1 MMLFI
6 SQNTKGIEMKVIFIK
21 ELFAFAVSVCI
32 VFCSTIN
39 QVKAQQPSGRIGFS
53 LKVQADG
60 FFNPKVTK
68 VIVDLVEPESQAQKA
83 GMVIGDEL
91 IKVEDIEVPGTDASV
106 LKPHMQFVSGKPKKL
121 VLRRPNGHTYEA
133 TLVKP

>member
-1 MMLFI
+1 
-6 SQNTKGIEMKVIFIK
+6 MKINLIK
-21 ELFAFAVSVCI
+21 EMLVIELFCCA

-39 QVKAQQPSGRIGFS
+39 QANAQQTLGRIGFS

-68 VIVDLVEPESQAQKA
+68 VVVELVEPGSQAQIA
-83 GMVIGDEL
+83 GLALGDEL
-91 IKVEDIEVPGTDASV
+91 IKVQDIEVPGTDASV
-106 LKPHMQFVSGKPKKL
+106 LKPHMEFVSGKPKKL
-121 VLRRPNGHTYEA
+121 VFRRPNGQTYEA

>member
-60 FFNPKVTK
+60 FFKPKVTN
-68 VIVDLVEPESQAQKA
+68 VVVDLVEPGSQAQTA
-83 GMVIGDEL
+83 GLAPGDEL
-91 IKVEDIEVPGTDASV
+91 IKVQDIEVPGTDASV
-106 LKPHMQFVSGKPKKL
+106 LKPHMEFVSGKPKKL
-121 VLRRPNGHTYEA
+121 VFRRPNGQTYA
-133 TLVKP
+133 VTLVKP